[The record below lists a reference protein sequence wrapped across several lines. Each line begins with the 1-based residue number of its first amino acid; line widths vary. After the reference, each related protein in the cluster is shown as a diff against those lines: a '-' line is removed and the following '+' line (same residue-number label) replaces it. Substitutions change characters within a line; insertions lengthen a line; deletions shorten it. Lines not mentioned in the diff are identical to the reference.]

1 MLFSK
6 VAKLAYK
13 MTPKRKAALA
23 KAVKASAAAR
33 KSSFKPIS
41 KGTQR
46 RLDKLNKRIAANK
59 LKTNNLMKG
68 TGTVYRVQNK
78 KGEGPLVGKHLR
90 HYATMPLTIKRG
102 YKVAPVS
109 DYNRRRA
116 ALIKK
121 LAPKGTPFEE
131 IKFTKG
137 DKFAFSSIKQSE
149 KYFSKAEQAYLK
161 TKGFNLDKISGVK
174 IIGKTSTQVTFRAVR
189 GAPSAAKEAAKLKSK
204 YEKLMKKVN

>member
-59 LKTNNLMKG
+59 LKTSKLKSGNQTVFRLQKADGSGFMK
-68 TGTVYRVQNK
+68 
-78 KGEGPLVGKHLR
+78 
-90 HYATMPLTIKRG
+90 KRIL
-102 YKVAPVS
+102 P
-109 DYNRRRA
+109 
-116 ALIKK
+116 
-121 LAPKGTPFEE
+121 PKGIGTAKNKPFPVHPSQDISALRKSVKGVKGFEDATFE
-131 IKFTKG
+131 TLKFDRSMKFGFKDMKQANRYFTK
-137 DKFAFSSIKQSE
+137 
-149 KYFSKAEQAYLK
+149 AELDFYK
-161 TKGFNLDKISGVK
+161 TKGMEIVKVKNVK
-174 IIGKTSTQVTFRAVR
+174 INAISKSQLVFTRTK
-189 GAPSAAKEAAKLKSK
+189 GASSAAKEAAKLKSK